1 MTEENRTAQ
10 DNTMSVIEAL
20 LFSSDKPLMLEQV
33 RAVLENFDSSEI
45 RAIIEQ
51 LGAEYEKTNRGMR
64 IVEVAGGFQMV
75 SAPALAPFLRK
86 LYKQRNAERLS
97 RSALETLAIIAY
109 KQPVTRLEIES
120 LRNVNIDGVMKSLL
134 DKGLIR
140 VAGRKNSPGRP
151 KVFATTR
158 QFLEHFGLKS
168 LEELPKMEGFSA
180 LAESAE
186 KKEEVHETQS
196 PSQAG

>member
-75 SAPALAPFLRK
+75 SPRPFLK
-86 LYKQRNAERLS
+86 
-97 RSALETLAIIAY
+97 
-109 KQPVTRLEIES
+109 
-120 LRNVNIDGVMKSLL
+120 
-134 DKGLIR
+134 
-140 VAGRKNSPGRP
+140 
-151 KVFATTR
+151 KV
-158 QFLEHFGLKS
+158 
-168 LEELPKMEGFSA
+168 
-180 LAESAE
+180 
-186 KKEEVHETQS
+186 V
-196 PSQAG
+196 